1 MDLELTNFLVYYS
14 MNAIE
19 IRDVV
24 TIIVGVLSLAGLY
37 YALKRS
43 VDRLYNK
50 VSTMEQNHDRDI
62 ELLKEGMRETK
73 LDLDKR
79 EKHIYDRMTE
89 IKEEQKNAIDKLEVK
104 IDAISTNLSNM
115 NTCLSELTGYIK
127 AKKA

>member
-1 MDLELTNFLVYYS
+1 MEQ
-14 MNAIE
+14 IE

-50 VSTMEQNHDRDI
+50 VSTMEQSHDREND
-62 ELLKEGMRETK
+62 LLRDSIKETK
-73 LDLDKR
+73 SDLDKR
-79 EKHIYDRMTE
+79 EKLIYDRMTE
-89 IKEEQKNAIDKLEVK
+89 IKEEQKSAIDKLEIK
-104 IDAISTNLSNM
+104 IDAISNNLSNM
-115 NTCLSELTGYIK
+115 NTCLSELSGYIK

>member
-1 MDLELTNFLVYYS
+1 MGQ
-14 MNAIE
+14 IE

-24 TIIVGVLSLAGLY
+24 TIIFAVLSLAGLY

-50 VSTMEQNHDRDI
+50 VTTMEQNHERDI
-62 ELLKEGMRETK
+62 ELVKEGMKETK
-73 LDLDKR
+73 ADIDKR
-79 EKHIYDRMTE
+79 EKQVYDRITE
-89 IKEEQKNAIDKLEVK
+89 IKEEQKNAIDKIEIK
-104 IDAISTNLSNM
+104 IDAISTNLASM

>member
-1 MDLELTNFLVYYS
+1 MEQIEL
-14 MNAIE
+14 
-19 IRDVV
+19 RDVV
-24 TIIVGVLSLAGLY
+24 TIIFGVLSLAGLY

-50 VSTMEQNHDRDI
+50 FSTMEQNHERDI
-62 ELLKEGMRETK
+62 ELVKEGIKETK

-79 EKHIYDRMTE
+79 EKHIYDRITE
-89 IKEEQKNAIDKLEVK
+89 IKEEQKNAIDKIEIK
-104 IDAISTNLSNM
+104 IDAISTNLATM

>member
-1 MDLELTNFLVYYS
+1 
-14 MNAIE
+14 
-19 IRDVV
+19 
-24 TIIVGVLSLAGLY
+24 
-37 YALKRS
+37 
-43 VDRLYNK
+43 
-50 VSTMEQNHDRDI
+50 MEQNHDRDI
-62 ELLKEGMRETK
+62 ELLKEGMKETK

>member
-1 MDLELTNFLVYYS
+1 VDLDLVNFLVYYS
-14 MNAIE
+14 MNQIE

-24 TIIVGVLSLAGLY
+24 TIIFAVLSLAGLY

-50 VSTMEQNHDRDI
+50 VTTMEQNHDRDI
-62 ELLKEGMRETK
+62 ELIKDGMKETK
-73 LDLDKR
+73 ADIDKR
-79 EKHIYDRMTE
+79 EKQVYDRITE
-89 IKEEQKNAIDKLEVK
+89 IKEEQKNAIDKIEIK
-104 IDAISTNLSNM
+104 IDAISTNLASM

>member
-1 MDLELTNFLVYYS
+1 MDQL
-14 MNAIE
+14 E

-24 TIIVGVLSLAGLY
+24 SIIVGVLSLAGLY

-50 VSTMEQNHDRDI
+50 VNTMEKNHDRDI
-62 ELLKEGMRETK
+62 ELVKDGIKEAK

-79 EKHIYDRMTE
+79 EKHIYERMTE
-89 IKEEQKNAIDKLEVK
+89 IKEEQKSAIDKLDVK
-104 IDAISTNLSNM
+104 IDAISINLTAM

-127 AKKA
+127 AKK

>member
-1 MDLELTNFLVYYS
+1 MEQ
-14 MNAIE
+14 IE

-24 TIIVGVLSLAGLY
+24 TIIFAVLSLAGLY

-50 VSTMEQNHDRDI
+50 VTTMEQNHERDI
-62 ELLKEGMRETK
+62 ELVKESMKETK
-73 LDLDKR
+73 ADIDKR
-79 EKHIYDRMTE
+79 EKQVYDRITE
-89 IKEEQKNAIDKLEVK
+89 IKEEQKSAIDKIEIK
-104 IDAISTNLSNM
+104 IDAISTNLANM